1 MSLSNLSLPDDVFLD
16 PIEQA
21 AILLLSMGEDSAAKV
36 MAHMSR
42 DELLKVSHAMALQP
56 AIRSIEA
63 QFVLQGFFDEFRA
76 QSGISGASRTFL
88 QRTLDKALGGRLARN
103 LLDSIYGDEVR
114 TVMQRLQWVQPSQL
128 AQFLSHEHIQMRALF
143 IAFLPPN
150 IASEVMEEYDE
161 QTQHDLLYRIANL
174 SEVTRDVADELQELV
189 ERCIEY
195 LADNANSI
203 VEGEQ
208 QAADIIN
215 RYQGDPATLMSALQE
230 QDQELAERLKSKMYE
245 FSILTRQTEAV
256 RTRIVEAIPVE
267 TLALALKGADSL
279 TRKSILSILPKR
291 MRQSFETEMAS
302 MGKVS
307 LNQVKRARDEIM
319 EYVRELNETGE
330 IDLLLYQDK
339 TVE

>member
-1 MSLSNLSLPDDVFLD
+1 MSLNNLSLPDDVLLD

-42 DELLKVSHAMALQP
+42 DELLKVSHAMAHQP
-56 AIRSIEA
+56 AIRSVEA
-63 QFVLQGFFDEFRA
+63 QIVLQGFFDEFRA

-103 LLDSIYGDEVR
+103 LLDNIYGDEVR
-114 TVMQRLQWVQPSQL
+114 TVMQRLQWIQPSQL
-128 AQFLSHEHIQMRALF
+128 ATFLSYEHIQMRALF
-143 IAFLPPN
+143 IAFLPAD
-150 IASEVMEEYDE
+150 IASSTLEEYDE
-161 QTQHDLLYRIANL
+161 ETQHDLLYRIANL
-174 SEVTRDVADELQELV
+174 TEVTRDVAEELQELV
-189 ERCIEY
+189 DRCIEY
-195 LADNANSI
+195 LAENSNSL

-215 RYQGDPATLMSALQE
+215 RYQGDQAGLMQALE
-230 QDQELAERLKSKMYE
+230 QQDEQLVDRLKSKMYE
-245 FSILTRQTEAV
+245 FGVLTRQTESV
-256 RTRIVEAIPVE
+256 RTRIVESIPVD
-267 TLALALKGADSL
+267 TLAMALKGADAQ

-291 MRQSFETEMAS
+291 MRQSFESEMAS

-307 LNQVKRARDEIM
+307 LSQVKRAREEIM
-319 EYVRELNETGE
+319 EYVRELNETGQ
-330 IDLLLYQDK
+330 ISLQLYQEK

>member
-1 MSLSNLSLPDDVFLD
+1 MSLNNVSLPDDVLLD

-21 AILLLSMGEDSAAKV
+21 AILLLSMGEDAAAQV

-42 DELLKVSHAMALQP
+42 DELLKVSHAMAHQP

-114 TVMQRLQWVQPSQL
+114 TEMQRLQWIQPSQL
-128 AQFLSHEHIQMRALF
+128 AEFLSYEHIQMRALF
-143 IAFLPPN
+143 IAFLPAN
-150 IASEVMEEYDE
+150 IASETLEQYDE
-161 QTQHDLLYRIANL
+161 ASQKQLLCRIANL
-174 SEVTRDVADELQELV
+174 SEVTREVADELQELV

-215 RYQGDPATLMSALQE
+215 RYQGDQSILLDALE
-230 QDQELAERLKSKMYE
+230 EHDQGLAERLKGKMYE
-245 FSILTRQTEAV
+245 FGILTRQSETV
-256 RTRIVEAIPVE
+256 RTQIVEAVPIE
-267 TLALALKGADSL
+267 TLAMAMKGADAQ
-279 TRKSILSILPKR
+279 TRKSIFAILPKR
-291 MRQSFETEMAS
+291 MRQSFESEMAS

-307 LNQVKRARDEIM
+307 LSQVRRAREDIM
-319 EYVRELNETGE
+319 EYVRELNESGE
-330 IDLLLYQDK
+330 ITLQLYQEK